1 MIIIPNEKIMNY
13 IALDENG
20 QWIHDP
26 NMPEELLEEFEQFVQ
41 AEAVSRAKGLPE

>member
-1 MIIIPNEKIMNY
+1 MMIIPSEKIMKY
-13 IALDENG
+13 IAVDENG

-41 AEAVSRAKGLPE
+41 KEAAARAKGLPD